1 LTIKFSN
8 ASLNFV
14 QIPWQLVPEQLYHLG
29 PKQNPG
35 TVARNDREL
44 GKLSNFSN
52 MAKISVATVNEL
64 ANKRIP
70 CLEDNKNYD
79 SSDMRILIELT
90 DVESMTG
97 KTIKTET

>member
-1 LTIKFSN
+1 
-8 ASLNFV
+8 
-14 QIPWQLVPEQLYHLG
+14 
-29 PKQNPG
+29 
-35 TVARNDREL
+35 
-44 GKLSNFSN
+44 